1 MAVGFF
7 LHHRMI
13 FQPGNI
19 SQDAPYV
26 KSRALITNGNVTM
39 TLSALGLFAAAI
51 FILAISPGPTAV
63 ALVARVIS
71 HGGISV
77 LPFTAALWI
86 GEVFFF
92 TAAVL
97 GLSALLSQ
105 FAWALTV
112 IKWAG
117 VCYLAFL
124 AYRLWL
130 DMTVAQGPQPTEPTS
145 PIKLFLA
152 GLAVTF
158 TNAKVIAFYLAL
170 LPAVVDFAHIS
181 FASWLELTLVLIS
194 VLAAIDLG
202 YIALAEIARRR
213 LGSLGHTR
221 ILNKCS
227 ALALAGAALLIAAQ

>member
-1 MAVGFF
+1 M
-7 LHHRMI
+7 
-13 FQPGNI
+13 
-19 SQDAPYV
+19 
-26 KSRALITNGNVTM
+26 KSRALFTNGNVTM

-51 FILAISPGPTAV
+51 FVLAISPGPTAV

-71 HGGISV
+71 HGGFSV

-92 TAAVL
+92 TLAVL

-105 FAWALTV
+105 FAWALV
-112 IKWAG
+112 LIKWAG
-117 VCYLAFL
+117 ALYLVFL
-124 AYRLWL
+124 AYRLWFE
-130 DMTVAQGPQPTEPTS
+130 VAPTSGAQLTEPGS
-145 PIKLFLA
+145 SVRLFLA

-158 TNAKVIAFYLAL
+158 TNAKIIAFYLAL
-170 LPAVVDFAHIS
+170 LPAVVDLAHIS
-181 FASWLELTLVLIS
+181 IASWLELTLVLIS

-213 LGSLGHTR
+213 LGSLGHTK

-227 ALALAGAALLIAAQ
+227 ALALTGAALLIAAQ

>member
-1 MAVGFF
+1 MKG
-7 LHHRMI
+7 
-13 FQPGNI
+13 PSPI
-19 SQDAPYV
+19 S
-26 KSRALITNGNVTM
+26 NGNVTM

-51 FILAISPGPTAV
+51 FVLAVSPGPTAV
-63 ALVARVIS
+63 ALIARVIS
-71 HGGISV
+71 HGGLSV

-92 TAAVL
+92 TVAVL

-105 FAWALTV
+105 FAWALTL

-117 VCYLAFL
+117 VLYLAFL
-124 AYRLWL
+124 AYRSWFN
-130 DMTVAQGPQPTEPTS
+130 VAEAEGLQPAEPAS
-145 PIKLFLA
+145 PIRLFLA

-170 LPAVVDFAHIS
+170 LPAVVDFAQIS
-181 FASWLELTLVLIS
+181 FASWLELSLVLIS

-213 LGSLGHTR
+213 LGSLGHAKF
-221 ILNKCS
+221 LNKCS
-227 ALALAGAALLIAAQ
+227 ALALGGAAFLIAAQ

>member
-1 MAVGFF
+1 
-7 LHHRMI
+7 
-13 FQPGNI
+13 
-19 SQDAPYV
+19 
-26 KSRALITNGNVTM
+26 M

-51 FILAISPGPTAV
+51 FVLAISPGPTAV
-63 ALVARVIS
+63 ALMARVIS
-71 HGGISV
+71 HGSFSV

-92 TAAVL
+92 TVAVL

-105 FAWALTV
+105 FAWALAL

-117 VCYLAFL
+117 VLYLVFL
-124 AYRLWL
+124 AYRLWS
-130 DMTVAQGPQPTEPTS
+130 DAAAAHGVQPAEPAS
-145 PIKLFLA
+145 PVRLFVA

-170 LPAVVDFAHIS
+170 LPAVVDFAQIS
-181 FASWLELTLVLIS
+181 FAGWLELTLVLIS

-202 YIALAEIARRR
+202 YIAVAEIVRRR
-213 LGSLGHTR
+213 LGSLGHTK

-227 ALALAGAALLIAAQ
+227 ALALAGAAFLIATR

>member
-1 MAVGFF
+1 MKG
-7 LHHRMI
+7 
-13 FQPGNI
+13 PSPI
-19 SQDAPYV
+19 S
-26 KSRALITNGNVTM
+26 NGNVTM

-51 FILAISPGPTAV
+51 FVLAISPGPTAV

-71 HGGISV
+71 HGGFSV

-92 TAAVL
+92 TVAVL
-97 GLSALLSQ
+97 GLSALLSE
-105 FAWALTV
+105 FAWALTL

-124 AYRLWL
+124 AYRLWF
-130 DMTVAQGPQPTEPTS
+130 DMTVAKRPQPAELAS
-145 PIKLFLA
+145 PVQLFLA

-213 LGSLGHTR
+213 MGSLGHTK

-227 ALALAGAALLIAAQ
+227 ALALAGAAFLIAAR

>member
-1 MAVGFF
+1 
-7 LHHRMI
+7 
-13 FQPGNI
+13 
-19 SQDAPYV
+19 
-26 KSRALITNGNVTM
+26 M

-63 ALVARVIS
+63 ALMARVIS
-71 HGGISV
+71 HGGFSV

-92 TAAVL
+92 TVAVL

-105 FAWALTV
+105 FAWALTL
-112 IKWAG
+112 IKWTG
-117 VCYLAFL
+117 VLYLVFL
-124 AYRLWL
+124 AYRLWFAAAAAHGAL
-130 DMTVAQGPQPTEPTS
+130 LAEPGS
-145 PIKLFLA
+145 PARLFLA

-170 LPAVVDFAHIS
+170 LPAVVDFAQIS

-202 YIALAEIARRR
+202 YIAVAEFVRRR
-213 LGSLGHTR
+213 LGSLGHTK

-227 ALALAGAALLIAAQ
+227 ALALAGAACLIATQ